1 MALDQHWFG
10 NPNKWMDL
18 SNPETWLL
26 RNGDTDVENR
36 LVDTT
41 GEREG
46 GMNGKSSIDI
56 YTTCVK

>member
-1 MALDQHWFG
+1 
-10 NPNKWMDL
+10 MDL
-18 SNPETWLL
+18 SNPEIWLL